1 MKSELKNNIEVI
13 KSKFSNIFVISVLI
27 SVLPFLGILY
37 FLLSILSVKLEACL
51 FVLPFLL
58 IVFAFLYYIF
68 KELNDNVFRS
78 VNLFENHL
86 EVKKFLEKEP
96 LIFEYKN
103 IWKISFEWNRSLRF
117 IVGYG
122 SRSYKNGITPSISRQ
137 SDRNIGG
144 RNFVIFHRNSMIC
157 RIYENQYSNSK
168 ELFEAISN
176 KCRETHNQ
184 S

>member
-1 MKSELKNNIEVI
+1 
-13 KSKFSNIFVISVLI
+13 
-27 SVLPFLGILY
+27 
-37 FLLSILSVKLEACL
+37 
-51 FVLPFLL
+51 
-58 IVFAFLYYIF
+58 
-68 KELNDNVFRS
+68 
-78 VNLFENHL
+78 LFENHL
-86 EVKKFLEKEP
+86 EVRKFLEKEP

-144 RNFVIFHRNSMIC
+144 RNFVIFHRNLMIC
-157 RIYENQYSNSK
+157 RIYENQYSNSE